1 MNTVTILRHL
11 VGAVALAGLVTI
23 PALGRAGDVGPAR
36 GGLLVYLGVVPADL
50 IRGYST
56 AHAERHMHGGPP
68 RGTNHYHVMISIFDG
83 ATGRRVDDATVE
95 AEVAGLDMAGV
106 RKRLEPMAIA
116 DTVTYGNYFHM
127 IGHDRYRIR
136 LHIRRPGAAD
146 AVETA
151 FTYEHHLR

>member
-1 MNTVTILRHL
+1 MKTNTILRRL
-11 VGAVALAGLVTI
+11 LGAVALAGVVASAA
-23 PALGRAGDVGPAR
+23 PGRAGDTSRAS
-36 GGLLVYLGVVPADL
+36 GGLVVYLGVVPADL
-50 IRGYST
+50 IRAYST
-56 AHAERHMHGGPP
+56 AYPERHMHGGPP
-68 RGTNHYHVMISIFDG
+68 RGTTHYHVMISIFDD

-95 AEVAGLDMAGV
+95 AEVAGVGLAGV

-116 DTVTYGNYFHM
+116 DTVTYGNYFSM

-151 FTYEHHLR
+151 FTYGHHLR